1 MSRCMKYKA
10 LTREGPM
17 GLEVVLSA
25 MRYLSVVI
33 RVDYKYLRYR
43 WAKLQKYERRE
54 RPLGV
59 FWINK
64 NQNKFW
70 FLNIYNSLIGE
81 IKWWVYI
88 HLL

>member
-1 MSRCMKYKA
+1 MKYKA

-43 WAKLQKYERRE
+43 
-54 RPLGV
+54 
-59 FWINK
+59 
-64 NQNKFW
+64 
-70 FLNIYNSLIGE
+70 
-81 IKWWVYI
+81 
-88 HLL
+88 